1 MAKFSCSGYGTV
13 PVGSKCAS
21 GHWVT
26 ADSVMKLIQETLREI
41 VRFSKEDE
49 EEFACIVRSEIEN
62 RQSSEMKG
70 QKTRLT
76 ACQKRLDEL
85 ENLLCK
91 IYEDNTLGKLSDKR
105 YQILEAQYTK
115 EQEALEAEIDSL
127 QKKVDEYEQE
137 QRSADKFIA
146 LVKKVPEL

>member
-1 MAKFSCSGYGTV
+1 MR
-13 PVGSKCAS
+13 
-21 GHWVT
+21 
-26 ADSVMKLIQETLREI
+26 LIQETLREI

-49 EEFACIVRSEIEN
+49 EEFTCIVRSEIEN

-85 ENLLCK
+85 ETLLCK
-91 IYEDNTLGKLSDKR
+91 IYEDNTLGKLPDRR

-127 QKKVDEYEQE
+127 QKEVDEYEQE
-137 QRSADKFIA
+137 QMLAIFRDKKKRPNKSSATTSTRRKCWSTGYRN
-146 LVKKVPEL
+146 

>member
-1 MAKFSCSGYGTV
+1 
-13 PVGSKCAS
+13 
-21 GHWVT
+21 
-26 ADSVMKLIQETLREI
+26 MKLIQETLREI

-76 ACQKRLDEL
+76 ACQKRLNEL
-85 ENLLCK
+85 EPLLCK

-146 LVKKVPEL
+146 LVKSTRTLKNWMPSC